1 MYIGVVEGEQMTRK
15 LKYFGF
21 ALGLVALFL
30 IVTFKFVEDDSWNA
44 WNLPLSG
51 KVIVLDA
58 GHGGMDGGAN
68 VDGVMEK
75 KISLAVALKLRD
87 YLQEQGALV
96 ILTREDDSD
105 LAPEDMKGIRN
116 RKQEDLRNRVE
127 LINTS
132 SADLFLT
139 IHLNAFP
146 SSSSKGAQTFY
157 TKRYEE
163 NEQVAKFIQAEVIR
177 NLENTKRHAKLI
189 NRVYLMDQAKKPGAL
204 VEIGFLSNPEER
216 ERLVKDSYQEKI
228 AASIYKGVLRYL
240 TEEKMPEKE

>member
-1 MYIGVVEGEQMTRK
+1 MDIGVAEGEQMTK
-15 LKYFGF
+15 KIKYFGF
-21 ALGLVALFL
+21 MLGVVALFF

-51 KVIVLDA
+51 KIVVLDA

-68 VDGVMEK
+68 ISGVMEK
-75 KISLAVALKLRD
+75 DIALNVTLKLRD

-105 LAPEDMKGIRN
+105 VANENTEGIRN

-132 SADLFLT
+132 EADLFLT

-157 TKRYEE
+157 TPRFEE
-163 NEQVAKFIQAEVIR
+163 NEQMAKFIQAEIIR
-177 NLENTKRHAKLI
+177 NLENTSREPRLI
-189 NRVYLMDQAKKPGAL
+189 RRVYLMEQAKKPGAL

-216 ERLVKDSYQEKI
+216 ARLVTDSYQEKV

-240 TEEKMPEKE
+240 TEEKMPEAK